1 MDTGI
6 NFTGLTNFQ
15 KTLFN
20 LPSAVKGQIMRT
32 GLLDAAKAI
41 NRTAQSN
48 LQATKKGKS
57 RTNYSAYNRAFVAN
71 LYKPKDINLVA
82 GVVAGVLGTKRKKS
96 DPLYGAYKLRWI
108 DSGTVYRKYQS
119 VKVTSDGT
127 KSRRATVVDHRTG
140 KITATRFFSKAVK
153 GSYQNSFNIIANSF
167 QKSLMEYWG
176 NTTNNS

>member
-1 MDTGI
+1 METGI

-20 LPSAVKGQIMRT
+20 LPSAAKGQIMRT
-32 GLLDAAKAI
+32 GLLEAAKAI
-41 NRTAQSN
+41 NKTAQSN

-82 GVVAGVLGTKRKKS
+82 GVAAGVIGGKRKKS
-96 DPLYGAYKLRWI
+96 DPLYGVYKLRWI
-108 DSGTVYRKYQS
+108 EGGTVPRKYQS
-119 VKVTSDGT
+119 VKVTGEGT
-127 KSRRATVVDHRTG
+127 KARRATVRDHMTG
-140 KITATRFFSKAVK
+140 SVSATRFFSRAVK
-153 GSYQNSFNIIANSF
+153 GSYQNSFNIIAASF

-176 NTTNNS
+176 KTSN